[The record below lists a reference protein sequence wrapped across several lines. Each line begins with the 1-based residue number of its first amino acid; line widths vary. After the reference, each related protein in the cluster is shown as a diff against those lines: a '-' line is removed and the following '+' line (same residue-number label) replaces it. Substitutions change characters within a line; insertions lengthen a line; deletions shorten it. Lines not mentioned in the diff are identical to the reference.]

1 MAPRPP
7 QRGNR
12 SGTRHG
18 RAGTGQTR
26 AGGPACCQ
34 SGVPLHGGLTWLP
47 APGRPR
53 PGGPARSLGQ
63 PRRGSGSCRPRRH
76 GAPVGP
82 EGEPGPQGWVSP
94 GLCFSLPPTCVSV
107 YSTGCVLFPKRTH
120 GFLLKNTTRGK
131 HWFIISLHGSICQ
144 IWTPSVP
151 IKTLKHEYIKVVLL
165 VKLSG
170 KSHNLCSV
178 LMLCFTGKKK
188 KKGFKTQ
195 LQFTKMCRF

>member
-1 MAPRPP
+1 MRRGGSRGQPSRPDSARHGCGTCGAGGAARVPFGRPPPPPKMAPRPP

-12 SGTRHG
+12 SWARHG

-53 PGGPARSLGQ
+53 PGGPARSLGR

-82 EGEPGPQGWVSP
+82 EGEPAPQGCVSP

-120 GFLLKNTTRGK
+120 GFLLKNKTRGK
-131 HWFIISLHGSICQ
+131 QWFIISLHGSICQ
-144 IWTPSVP
+144 I
-151 IKTLKHEYIKVVLL
+151 
-165 VKLSG
+165 
-170 KSHNLCSV
+170 
-178 LMLCFTGKKK
+178 
-188 KKGFKTQ
+188 
-195 LQFTKMCRF
+195 